1 MYVLFTCD
9 RHKSTDSMRLIGL
22 ATDMPHV
29 RTAVKKLIQ
38 NEIIGE
44 DSDIDD
50 LDEIDDMDMY
60 ELNTNVTYFHL
71 ADVPINDIETGGAY
85 YI

>member
-22 ATDMPHV
+22 ATDIHKV
-29 RTAVKKLIQ
+29 RMAVKKLFQ
-38 NEIIGE
+38 NDVIGE
-44 DSDIDD
+44 DSDIEIED
-50 LDEIDDMDMY
+50 IDDMDMY
-60 ELNTNVTYFHL
+60 EMNCNITYFHIV
-71 ADVPINDIETGGAY
+71 DVSVNEIETGGNY